1 MTISVNSDNDP
12 HPHPVPAASEAA
24 PAQRDPSS
32 EANEQPTGNPG
43 AAPSPQ
49 PNPQASPE
57 PARGGAAT
65 AVRPQ
70 RAPVKPEPLRPWR
83 VVLHN
88 DDRNDM
94 DYVVD
99 TIVKIVRLNRPS
111 ATRCMMEA
119 HRKGAGQ
126 VIATHRER
134 AEFIAEQLR
143 SRRLTVTIEP
153 VE

>member
-1 MTISVNSDNDP
+1 MTFSVNSENASHFP
-12 HPHPVPAASEAA
+12 QVQSAAEPTAVPPNEPANPIVPAS
-24 PAQRDPSS
+24 PAETRPAG
-32 EANEQPTGNPG
+32 ET
-43 AAPSPQ
+43 
-49 PNPQASPE
+49 E
-57 PARGGAAT
+57 PRPATEPVRGGTAT
-65 AVRPQ
+65 AVRPL

-83 VVLHN
+83 VLLHN

-134 AEFIAEQLR
+134 AEFLAEQLR

>member
-1 MTISVNSDNDP
+1 MTISANSDIDFRP
-12 HPHPVPAASEAA
+12 HAEQAASEASPTP
-24 PAQRDPSS
+24 PAQPAVPATPAEPRAEPDAEARPS
-32 EANEQPTGNPG
+32 T
-43 AAPSPQ
+43 
-49 PNPQASPE
+49 E

-65 AVRPQ
+65 AVRPL
-70 RAPVKPEPLRPWR
+70 RTPVKPEPLRPWR
-83 VVLHN
+83 VLLHN

-94 DYVVD
+94 DYVVE
-99 TIVKIVRLNRPS
+99 TIVKIVRINRPS

-134 AEFIAEQLR
+134 AEFLAEQLR